1 MGRGERGKSTLFDFL
16 QRQLEPASGRHH
28 QRLARTAASF
38 RVPMATIH
46 SDQSQRDVQFDGRIM
61 DVATYPEGSF
71 TLTRPIS
78 LTPVP
83 TAGKVKSY
91 TATGRLTLHGHT
103 RGVTFAVQAER
114 AATKI
119 EISGSIPVK
128 FADYGIGNPSFGSF
142 VTTENHGVLEF
153 LLDFGRS

>member
-1 MGRGERGKSTLFDFL
+1 
-16 QRQLEPASGRHH
+16 
-28 QRLARTAASF
+28 
-38 RVPMATIH
+38 
-46 SDQSQRDVQFDGRIM
+46 
-61 DVATYPEGSF
+61 VATYPVGSF

-91 TATGRLTLHGHT
+91 TATGRLSLHGHT
-103 RGVTFAVQAER
+103 RGVTFAVRAER
-114 AATKI
+114 AGNKI